1 MPWRKLRRN
10 NSADFNESDVAIVN
24 EKYTADCM
32 SYQFVVN
39 PDQRQYHVEGQRQA
53 VSTMET
59 LVSAPLA
66 APSFPPKPNGKPNE
80 RPDDND
86 HPCVQKSSANEVVAN
101 VPIHQNAQNDRT
113 REGSGPVT
121 ATGIGKCNETF
132 QDALD
137 KAIEE
142 SKATKDLVCP

>member
-10 NSADFNESDVAIVN
+10 NSADFNKSDVAIVN
-24 EKYTADCM
+24 EQYTADCI

-39 PDQRQYHVEGQRQA
+39 PNQRQYHVEGQRQA

-80 RPDDND
+80 RPDDNG
-86 HPCVQKSSANEVVAN
+86 HHCVQKSSANEVVADLH
-101 VPIHQNAQNDRT
+101 IHQNARNDRI
-113 REGSGPVT
+113 REWTGPVT
-121 ATGIGKCNETF
+121 ATGTGKCNEIF